1 MVQQDVP
8 RHLFTAARPRPTAV
22 YTSTRG
28 HSRTMGNFIFA
39 AYYALAKLY
48 AYLSPDLWKE
58 THFLRTP
65 YEEHSAFLA
74 KAAVAKAY

>member
-1 MVQQDVP
+1 
-8 RHLFTAARPRPTAV
+8 
-22 YTSTRG
+22 
-28 HSRTMGNFIFA
+28 MGNFIFA